1 MYIYDI
7 YLNIY
12 IYNIYIIIY
21 LIFTVCI
28 YIIKYIHNI
37 QMYPQAAWFAA
48 AVNDNVEAGLGWG
61 VVFWGGGGVQ

>member
-1 MYIYDI
+1 MY
-7 YLNIY
+7 
-12 IYNIYIIIY
+12 
-21 LIFTVCI
+21 I

-61 VVFWGGGGVQ
+61 VVFWGVGGVQ